1 MSKRGLPSGVRMRHD
16 AHYVEELATQKP
28 TPIGR
33 LIALDQL
40 DPNPE
45 QPRIE
50 IGDLNDLTAS
60 IKEKGVLEPLLV
72 KPSRINGRWMIIA
85 GERRWRASKAAGL
98 REVPCIEMD
107 VDDRAVA
114 EIALIENMQRK
125 DLTAWEEADGLAAL
139 CERFGYTHEDVAR
152 KVGKSRSTVT
162 EALSLV
168 TLPEVIREKCR
179 RADIGAKS
187 LLLQIVRQPNVE
199 AMHNILDEITTLGLN
214 RDGARAARRS
224 KREDKQA
231 QFVESKS
238 EAYIYTYKDK
248 DGAFVLEVRF
258 EESDIGVQQL
268 VDALNQS
275 LAEIQVE
282 LTQLDRALLKTHN
295 SSDL

>member
-1 MSKRGLPSGVRMRHD
+1 MSKRGLPSGIRMRHD
-16 AHYVEELATQKP
+16 AHYVEELATQRP
-28 TPIGR
+28 VPIGR
-33 LIALDQL
+33 LITLDQL

-45 QPRIE
+45 QPRVE
-50 IGDLNDLTAS
+50 IGDLNDLIAS

-72 KPSRINGRWMIIA
+72 KPSRVNGRWMIIA

-107 VDDRAVA
+107 VDDKAVA

-162 EALSLV
+162 EAMSIA

-179 RADIGAKS
+179 RADISGKS
-187 LLLQIVRQPNVE
+187 LLLQVVRQPDIE

-214 RDGARAARRS
+214 RDGARSARRS
-224 KREDKQA
+224 KRENKRVHE
-231 QFVESKS
+231 VEPKCVP
-238 EAYIYTYKDK
+238 YIYIYKSK
-248 DGAFVLEVRF
+248 DGAFLLEVRF
-258 EESDIGVQQL
+258 KESKIELQQL
-268 VDALNQS
+268 LDALQQS
-275 LAEIQVE
+275 LTEIQ
-282 LTQLDRALLKTHN
+282 KGN
-295 SSDL
+295 FPSSI